1 MGTVAV
7 CGGGVGTL
15 SWGQGATGN
24 ARGQVNGSL
33 AGTFDWS
40 VGEGSVNG

>member
-15 SWGQGATGN
+15 SWGQGAAGD
-24 ARGQVNGSL
+24 ARGQVGGSL

-40 VGEGSVNG
+40 VGEGGVNG